1 MTEKTPHLADFLADF
16 EPKLSE
22 RALAQLY
29 PLLTEVTVSKKQ
41 LLVREREVCN
51 KFYWIGKGAS
61 RSFYLHNGTEVHT
74 WFAFEK
80 EVIGSLRC
88 FHELP
93 SRENIELLEDSILI
107 AIDLP
112 GLRCL
117 MAENLEVLRFVNE
130 TILEYALFMEDKFFD
145 LHMKSAADKFRALL
159 THQPEVFQRVP
170 LTYIASYLG
179 ISRETLSRLR
189 SR

>member
-1 MTEKTPHLADFLADF
+1 MTEKTSHVVDFLANF

-22 RALAQLY
+22 RAVVLLL
-29 PLLTEVTVSKKQ
+29 PLLKQVTVSKKQ
-41 LLVREREVCN
+41 LLVRESEISTN
-51 KFYWIGKGAS
+51 FYWICKGAS

-74 WFAFEK
+74 WFAFEN
-80 EVIGSLRC
+80 EVIGSLRS

-93 SRENIELLEDSILI
+93 SRESIELLEDGILI
-107 AIDLP
+107 AIDIH
-112 GLRCL
+112 GLRSL
-117 MAENLEVLRFVNE
+117 MQENLEVLRFVNE
-130 TILEYALFMEDKFFD
+130 TILEYALFIEDKFFD
-145 LHMKSAADKFRALL
+145 LHMKSAAAKFDTLL